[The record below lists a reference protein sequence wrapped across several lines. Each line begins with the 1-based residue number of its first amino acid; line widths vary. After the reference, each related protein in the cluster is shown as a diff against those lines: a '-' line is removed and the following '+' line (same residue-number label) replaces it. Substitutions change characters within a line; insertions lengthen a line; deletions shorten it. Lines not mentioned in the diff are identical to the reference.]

1 MRIKGLQKLTVID
14 YPEKMA
20 CTVFLAGCNFRC
32 PWCYSSELVIEEK
45 IEEQPDIKEE
55 EFFSFLKKRVGKLD
69 GVVICGGEPTIYK
82 DLPKFLRKIKEMGFL
97 VKLDTNGSNP
107 DVIESLIKEDLL
119 DYIAM
124 DIKVRPEKYGKQE
137 GLNCLP
143 SSIKESIKIIKES
156 GVDYE
161 FRTTVVPG
169 IHNKE
174 EIIKIAKAIHPAK
187 RYFLQNF
194 LPLKTIDEKFLEIK
208 PFTEEELQDFRKE
221 AGHYVEQCQVR

>member
-1 MRIKGLQKLTVID
+1 MRIKGLQRLTLID
-14 YPEKMA
+14 YPEKVA
-20 CTVFLAGCNFRC
+20 CTVFLAGCNFKC
-32 PWCYSSELVIEEK
+32 PWCYSPELVIEEK
-45 IEEQPDIKEE
+45 IKEQPDIKEE
-55 EFFSFLKKRVGKLD
+55 ELFSFLKKRVGKLD
-69 GVVICGGEPTIYK
+69 GVVICGGEPTVSK
-82 DLPKFLRKIKEMGFL
+82 DLSKLLRKIKEMGFL
-97 VKLDTNGSNP
+97 VKLDSNGSHP
-107 DVIESLIKEDLL
+107 SAIEDLIKENLV

-124 DIKVRPEKYGKQE
+124 DVKMSPERYGKQE
-137 GLNCLP
+137 GLNSPP
-143 SSIKESIKIIKES
+143 SKIKESIRIIKES

-194 LPLKTIDEKFLEIK
+194 LPTKTIDKSFLEKK